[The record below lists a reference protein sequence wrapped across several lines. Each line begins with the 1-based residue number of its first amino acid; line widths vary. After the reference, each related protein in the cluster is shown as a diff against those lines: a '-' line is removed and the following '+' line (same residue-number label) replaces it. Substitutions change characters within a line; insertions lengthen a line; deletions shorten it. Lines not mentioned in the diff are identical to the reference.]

1 MSKRFHKVANFG
13 TRMFQHRITQI
24 YFLKIRGNLCYLY
37 PCHPCS
43 IFSDLRISNK
53 FLLFILLFSVKTLSI
68 EAQTHPC
75 LTLTKKGLKE
85 IKANLGKTPL
95 YDKSFEAVRKAV
107 DIEISKEIDVP
118 IPKELAGG
126 YSHEV
131 HRKNYNTMENAGMLF
146 QITGDV
152 KYAKYLKAILHK
164 YADLYPTLGLHPA
177 PNSYAR
183 GKLFWQ
189 CLNDANWL
197 VSVSQ
202 AYDCV
207 YDWLG
212 KTDRDR
218 IEKDLFIPFVN
229 FLSIESPQ
237 FFNRIHNHST
247 WGCAGVGMIG
257 LVMNNDEFVK
267 RALYGAADKTKLK
280 VQHDN
285 DGGLISY
292 EKSGFLSQIDGLFSP
307 DGLYSEGAYYHRYGA
322 YPFLIFA
329 ASLQNTRP
337 ELKIFQ
343 YRDSLLTKSVY
354 ALLDQTTSKGEF
366 FPLNDA
372 QKGMSIYNSSLISAV
387 DVAYH
392 YGKRDP
398 SLLSIAALQ
407 DEVVLDESGMAVAK
421 NIKNKKPLTYKSI
434 LYKDGIDG
442 KGGALGIIRTKNDF
456 NLVFKSGTH
465 GMGYGHFD
473 QLSYSYYL
481 KGNEVVQDYGMAR
494 FVNIEQKAG
503 GVYLPENTTFAKQTI
518 GHNTLVVNKITQYKG
533 SSDEADKYS
542 PSLNFYDFSNPE
554 IQAISSK
561 DSNAYAGVV
570 LNRTLI
576 MVDSKAFKNPFLID
590 VLKVDSKSEN
600 ILDLPLYYM
609 GQLMS
614 TDFKTTVPNELKK
627 LGSKNGYQHIWK
639 EAQGMANNGNSSL
652 SWLGNGTFHTYIS
665 TTTSQDTLILGRVGA
680 SDPNFNLR
688 RDPLMILRR
697 KAANTTFA
705 AVLESHGSYSPVT
718 EKAINS
724 YTHIEKIEVV
734 SEQPAYTFLKLT
746 DKEKKTWILGISNQN
761 FQNNK
766 NHSVTIEGKAIVWK
780 GPYTFV
786 KF

>member
-1 MSKRFHKVANFG
+1 MSN
-13 TRMFQHRITQI
+13 RII
-24 YFLKIRGNLCYLY
+24 
-37 PCHPCS
+37 
-43 IFSDLRISNK
+43 
-53 FLLFILLFSVKTLSI
+53 LFILLFSIKTFSI
-68 EAQTHPC
+68 NAQTHPC

-95 YDKSFEAVRKAV
+95 YDKSFEKVKKSV
-107 DIEISKEIDVP
+107 DAEIAKEIDVP

-146 QITGDV
+146 QITGDE

-189 CLNDANWL
+189 ALNDANWL
-197 VSVSQ
+197 VSVAQS
-202 AYDCV
+202 YDCV
-207 YDWLG
+207 YDWLS
-212 KTDRDR
+212 KEDRNR
-218 IEKDLFIPFVN
+218 IEKDLFIPYVN
-229 FLSIESPQ
+229 FLSVESPQ

-257 LVMNNDEFVK
+257 LVMNNDDFVK
-267 RALYGAADKTKLK
+267 RALYGNVDKTKMK
-280 VQHDN
+280 AQHDN

-343 YRDSLLTKSVY
+343 YRDSLLLKSVY
-354 ALLDQTTSKGEF
+354 SLLDQTTSKGEF

-392 YGKRDP
+392 YGKKDP
-398 SLLSIAALQ
+398 SLLSIAELQ
-407 DEVVLDESGMAVAK
+407 DEVVLDESGMAVAMNLK
-421 NIKNKKPLTYKSI
+421 IKKPLNYQSI
-434 LYKDGIDG
+434 VYKDGIDG
-442 KGGALGIIRTKNDF
+442 KGGALGIIRSKRDF
-456 NLVFKSGTH
+456 NLVFKAGTH
-465 GMGYGHFD
+465 GMGHGHFD
-473 QLSYSYYL
+473 QLSYLYYY

-503 GVYLPENTTFAKQTI
+503 GVYLPENNSFAKQTV
-518 GHNTLVVNKITQYKG
+518 GHNTLVVNQTSQYKG
-533 SSDEADKYS
+533 NVDEADKYS

-554 IQAISSK
+554 IQVISSK

-570 LNRTLI
+570 LNRTLV
-576 MVDSKAFKNPFLID
+576 MVDSKEFKNPFLID
-590 VLKVDSKSEN
+590 VLKVDAKNEN
-600 ILDLPLYYM
+600 TLDVPLYFM
-609 GQLMS
+609 GQVMS
-614 TDFKTTVPNELKK
+614 TDFKNIVQNELKK
-627 LGSKNGYQHIWK
+627 LGKKDGYQHIWK
-639 EAQGMANNGNSSL
+639 EAEGIANEGNSSL
-652 SWLGNGTFHTYIS
+652 TWLVNGVFHTYITATNS
-665 TTTSQDTLILGRVGA
+665 SDSIILGRVGA

-688 RDPLMILRR
+688 RDPMMILRR
-697 KAANTTFA
+697 KASNTTFA
-705 AVLESHGSYSPVT
+705 SVLESHGSYSPVT
-718 EKAINS
+718 EKAINA
-724 YTHIEKIEVV
+724 YNDFEKVEVL
-734 SEQPAYTFLKLT
+734 S
-746 DKEKKTWILGISNQN
+746 DKQDYIVIKITSKAKKSWILALSNLNFQKNAKHSVEVEGKKTEWIGAFSLM
-761 FQNNK
+761 
-766 NHSVTIEGKAIVWK
+766 
-780 GPYTFV
+780 